1 MFRKNKRKYIVV
13 FLQKQHGS
21 YAISSKRKFNPNN
34 LKKKTIKHKKVLIP
48 FDIVSYSFT
57 DGLKLYYYVSITEKK
72 QLFFENTKDLQI
84 GSKVID
90 MILND
95 EIIAQITSNLNKSN
109 FKANLVN
116 MIFSALFGGLIGYII
131 GGLI

>member
-1 MFRKNKRKYIVV
+1 MFKKKRKYIAV
-13 FLQKQHGS
+13 FLQKEHNS
-21 YAISSKRKFNPNN
+21 YTIHSTRKFKPNTV
-34 LKKKTIKHKKVLIP
+34 KKKTIKHKGKLIP
-48 FDIVSYSFT
+48 FDTVNYSFS
-57 DGLKLYYYVSITEKK
+57 DGLKLFYYISITEKK

-95 EIIAQITSNLNKSN
+95 DIIAQITSNLNKSN